1 MKVVATVLSALCL
14 PVVLFAKLTPDQVK
28 QLPPPATHKI
38 NFKNEVKPIFE
49 ASCVRCHGRGRT
61 KGGLQLD
68 TRETLMAGG
77 DSGPAIV
84 PGKSEES
91 YLIALVAGVD
101 PDSVMPKKG
110 TKLTTAQVGVMRA
123 WIDQGVHW
131 DADITFGKIPPKNLT
146 PRTPEVPAGKAAN
159 PIDRFMSPY
168 FTAHKVKPA
177 KPVADRL
184 FARRVW
190 LDTIGLLPPTKEI
203 EAFVADKRDDK
214 REQLVKRLLGEEDQ
228 YAQHWLTFWNDLL
241 RNDYKGTGY
250 IDGGRK
256 QITQWLYS
264 ALLTNKP
271 FDQFVSEL
279 IHPNAESEGF
289 AKGIVWR
296 GAVNAS
302 QIPQMQTAQN
312 ISQVFMGINLKC
324 ASCHDSFINDWQ
336 LSDSYGLANIYS
348 DEALEIAQCDKL
360 TGRKAE
366 TKFLFPELGKI
377 PASTNRDVRL
387 AALAQIVTSK
397 QDGRL
402 TRTFVNRLW
411 QKFMGRGF
419 IEPADDMDQVAW
431 NQDLLDWLSEDFV
444 ASGYDVKHTIAL
456 ILTSQTYQMPAVNYG
471 ETTKEYVFSGPSV
484 RRMSAEEFRDALT
497 SLTGVGYPMPVAE
510 VDASDATKKKF
521 NVPNSLKWIWNRKD
535 ADKAAPAEYVYF
547 RKTFMLKSTKG
558 LDALALVTCDN
569 SFTLFVNGKKVGTG
583 NEFKE
588 AYRYNLAP
596 FLHAGENTI
605 AVEAVNHLPDNSPPK
620 RDQATGPDNPA
631 GFMFYGRVRSADK
644 AKQPSLDIVTDKTW
658 IQTNKQQKG
667 WEKPQFAAASWQSAI
682 ELGDSNMLPWRV
694 GKGYLSGKL
703 ASAYDGNVRASL
715 VSADPLMVALG
726 RPNREQVVTV
736 RSSEATTLQALELT
750 NGETLS
756 QILKRGAAEMASKT
770 NNSREL
776 IASVYEQ
783 ALGRKPLRAE
793 VALAEE
799 TVGPKPTKEGVEDL
813 LWAMVMLPEFQLIY

>member
-658 IQTNKQQKG
+658 I
-667 WEKPQFAAASWQSAI
+667 
-682 ELGDSNMLPWRV
+682 
-694 GKGYLSGKL
+694 
-703 ASAYDGNVRASL
+703 
-715 VSADPLMVALG
+715 
-726 RPNREQVVTV
+726 
-736 RSSEATTLQALELT
+736 
-750 NGETLS
+750 
-756 QILKRGAAEMASKT
+756 
-770 NNSREL
+770 
-776 IASVYEQ
+776 
-783 ALGRKPLRAE
+783 
-793 VALAEE
+793 
-799 TVGPKPTKEGVEDL
+799 
-813 LWAMVMLPEFQLIY
+813 